1 MDGKPVGLLGMVV
14 LLASLIAAG
23 SSGPRQAIAGPL
35 DSLFA
40 TAKVEAD
47 PNKDY
52 ELTESNGP
60 WLVMACS
67 FSGPHAY
74 EQCTNWRSNSARSTS
89 SPHTSTRRPLSTG
102 SATAAAASISLA
114 IQSPCDTR
122 KATRQPKSPCSWATI
137 PPSTTSGRRRPWI
150 ASSRQAPIA

>member
-74 EQCTNWRSNSARSTS
+74 EQYARIGDRT
-89 SPHTSTRRPLSTG
+89 
-102 SATAAAASISLA
+102 
-114 IQSPCDTR
+114 
-122 KATRQPKSPCSWATI
+122 
-137 PPSTTSGRRRPWI
+137 PPEV
-150 ASSRQAPIA
+150 QAPRIPLQEDL

>member
-74 EQCTNWRSNSARSTS
+74 EQRTNWRSTRQKYKL
-89 SPHTSTRRPLSTG
+89 PHTSTRRP
-102 SATAAAASISLA
+102 
-114 IQSPCDTR
+114 
-122 KATRQPKSPCSWATI
+122 
-137 PPSTTSGRRRPWI
+137 
-150 ASSRQAPIA
+150 